1 MRPFFRI
8 YDAHGGTSTFITP
21 QQLHKKY
28 VAAASTIEVMAS
40 LSSREAIAVPY
51 ERSP

>member
-8 YDAHGGTSTFITP
+8 YDGRGGIFTFITP

-28 VAAASTIEVMAS
+28 AAAASTIEVMAS